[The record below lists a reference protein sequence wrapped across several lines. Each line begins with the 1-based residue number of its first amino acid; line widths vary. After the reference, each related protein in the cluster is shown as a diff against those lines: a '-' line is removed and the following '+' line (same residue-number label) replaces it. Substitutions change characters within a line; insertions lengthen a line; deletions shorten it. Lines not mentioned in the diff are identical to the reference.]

1 VSGDQFTP
9 TAGTTVMYRFV
20 NQAVPALM
28 LPLTGGVGLDVIAYW
43 SIALLAAGAVAL
55 FWLLRRRTRQA

>member
-1 VSGDQFTP
+1 
-9 TAGTTVMYRFV
+9 MYRFV